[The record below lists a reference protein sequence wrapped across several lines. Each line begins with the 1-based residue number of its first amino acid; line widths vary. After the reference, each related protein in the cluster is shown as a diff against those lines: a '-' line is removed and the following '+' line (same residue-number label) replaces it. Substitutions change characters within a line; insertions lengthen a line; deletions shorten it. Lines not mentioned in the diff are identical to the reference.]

1 MSRAYNWESMPVTGA
16 PALLHIVGYVTGA
29 SLYAMLLAM
38 VIRTRG
44 PGYRLTIST
53 AILGLAWNVGE
64 LSAHALEGL
73 GLMVA
78 RDWMAAI
85 SYAALGFLAAVAV
98 ASATRGE
105 RDGTT
110 SARLWRPTVL
120 ASLGYSVAAV
130 AGGMQLF
137 AAARG
142 WLLPWSAALVLLT
155 TGLVILSP
163 ALLLTTR
170 RQPQGRRALWVTAL
184 ALFAVSAL
192 HLGGFHGTSESVAAE
207 LLGHHASIP
216 LAFAILYQDYRFAF
230 ADLFLKRALTLLALV
245 TVVFIAWSLIA
256 GSSFVP
262 TELESPAAGI
272 LLALWIGTALLVP
285 WLRQQ
290 ASAFVDRVLLKR
302 VNYSAL
308 VESLASTIQG
318 CGSEESVLRHVCDVL
333 APALSADSV
342 AWRTGDVPTTAGTH
356 DVPIPTAEDPQNVLQ
371 IGELRGGRRL
381 LSDDLMMLER
391 VSLLAGRRIDALRL
405 SDERY
410 ERMLRER
417 EISALAAQAELRAL
431 RAQINPHFLF
441 NALTTLGYLI
451 QQAPT
456 RAVDTLMRL
465 TTLLRSAL
473 RSEGE
478 FTTLGHERELIEC
491 YLQIERERFEER
503 LEAHVDVPASLTGIA
518 IPSLIVQPLVENAI
532 KHGIARAREGGRVVV
547 TARRDDTDNQL
558 RIVVRNTGAPLN
570 GRTPSAGGGIGL
582 QSVERRLQCYY
593 GDAATLTLTRSDG
606 GETVAELRLPAGH
619 LPDEDEPV
627 LTEQVRQ

>member
-1 MSRAYNWESMPVTGA
+1 MPVTEA

-38 VIRTRG
+38 VVRTRG
-44 PGYRLTIST
+44 TGYRLTIST

-64 LSAHALEGL
+64 LSAHALDGL
-73 GLMVA
+73 GLTVA

-105 RDGTT
+105 RDAIT

-120 ASLGYSVAAV
+120 ASMGYGVAAV
-130 AGGMQLF
+130 AGGMQLV

-142 WLLPWSAALVLLT
+142 WRLPWSAALVLLT

-170 RQPQGRRALWVTAL
+170 HQPQGRRALWVTAL

-245 TVVFIAWSLIA
+245 TVVFVAWSLLS
-256 GSSFVP
+256 GSALVP
-262 TELESPAAGI
+262 TPLESPAAGI

-290 ASAFVDRVLLKR
+290 AAAFVDRVLLKR
-302 VNYSAL
+302 ANYSAL
-308 VESLASTIQG
+308 VDNLAATIQS
-318 CGSEESVLRHVCDVL
+318 CGSEEGVLRHVCEML
-333 APALSADSV
+333 APALSAESV
-342 AWRTGDVPTTAGTH
+342 TWRATDAPAATGTH
-356 DVPIPTAEDPQNVLQ
+356 DVLVSTAEDPQNVLQ

-381 LSDDLMMLER
+381 LSGDLMMLER

-465 TTLLRSAL
+465 TTLLRSVL

-503 LEAHVDVPASLTGIA
+503 LDAHVDVPASLAGIA

-593 GDAATLTLTRSDG
+593 GDAATLTLTRSDA

-627 LTEQVRQ
+627 LTEQVRR